1 MLKNLLVTGLL
12 CASLGLAQGGKGG
25 GKSGGGGDMG
35 AETPMAASATKFDD
49 IANTLNLNKEQ
60 KKAVKTILDE
70 GAKEAAPLRD
80 QVSKSRVAVG
90 EAIDAQK
97 SEEELKQVAKTSS
110 DLAVQLSQLE
120 LKTFAKIFAALDD
133 TQKKDTRAVG
143 HVFFVMNDIYHNKNW
158 NEE

>member
-90 EAIDAQK
+90 KPSTPRRARRNSSRSPRPAAIWR
-97 SEEELKQVAKTSS
+97 
-110 DLAVQLSQLE
+110 
-120 LKTFAKIFAALDD
+120 FNC
-133 TQKKDTRAVG
+133 R
-143 HVFFVMNDIYHNKNW
+143 NW
-158 NEE
+158 S